1 MDTSIIVTTYN
12 WPQALALSLDSIVKQ
27 SIQDIQIVIADD
39 GSNDLTLQTVEDI
52 LKPSGFKWTH
62 VRHADNSIRQARI
75 KNLAVKFAIGDYLI
89 FIDQDVIL
97 HSDFIMDHLAL
108 AQEGVFLQG
117 KRAFLPADFTL
128 SLLKTGQFFPPS
140 PLRAR
145 LKNRKNALH
154 CPWLGRL
161 FTNRKKFQ
169 TTLRGCNFS
178 LSKKDFLEVDGY
190 DETFDGLWGR
200 EDSDICYRLF
210 HNRVY
215 AKNLWFAAIQYHLFH
230 KTIKSNATDRLDF
243 ELQKNRQ
250 EKRIKAIHGFSRLS
264 DEGEVVASS

>member
-12 WPQALALSLDSIVKQ
+12 WPEALALSLDSILRQ
-27 SIQDIQIVIADD
+27 SVQDTQIVIADD
-39 GSNDLTLQTVEDI
+39 GSNQQTARTIMHV
-52 LKPSGFKWTH
+52 LGPSDRKWIH

-75 KNLAVKFAIGDYLI
+75 KNLGVKFAIGEYLI

-97 HSDFIMDHLAL
+97 HPDFITDHLAL

-117 KRAFLPADFTL
+117 KRAFLPVAFTL
-128 SLLKTGQFFPPS
+128 ELLKTGRFFPPS
-140 PLRAR
+140 PLQAG
-145 LKNRKNALH
+145 LENRKNAIR

-161 FTNRKKFQ
+161 FSDPKKFQ
-169 TTLRGCNFS
+169 ITLRGCNFS
-178 LSKKDFLEVDGY
+178 LSKKDLLEVDGY

-215 AKNLWFAAIQYHLFH
+215 AKNLWFTAIQYHLFH
-230 KTIKSNATDRLDF
+230 KTLKSNAADRLDI

-250 EKRIKAIHGFSRLS
+250 EKRTKAIHGFSRLS